1 MRARPVIRSR
11 EAKLVGGPPGPY
23 HERMGTRRVL
33 AGLAL
38 LPFLTGTLSA
48 ELASVPFG
56 GLGGRFALPAG
67 GVECAGEVRPDRAV
81 IVGGV
86 SAESLRPGEA
96 REQID
101 RQVAEIRKLV
111 TQQGG
116 TLALGERVRAVRA
129 VPKGRRESPAE
140 PQPFLMVQRLE
151 VALPTTVDVDQV
163 LDGLLRLGLDRFGR
177 SLRIEAADSSPRV
190 VVRYR
195 FSALRDA
202 LEEIHQECKA
212 RALRQWCEASTPAA
226 ELAGCPTAVAKLL
239 PLVDTQALALQ
250 SQPVLSEQ
258 GGAAPLVFAYPWQ
271 PAQLAAVDLIGDVP
285 LRLTGAIV
293 VALPPA
299 RP

>member
-1 MRARPVIRSR
+1 
-11 EAKLVGGPPGPY
+11 
-23 HERMGTRRVL
+23 MGRRRLL
-33 AGLAL
+33 AGLAV
-38 LPFLTGTLSA
+38 LPFLTGTLFA
-48 ELASVPFG
+48 EVTSVPF
-56 GLGGRFALPAG
+56 GGRFALPSG
-67 GVECAGEVRPDRAV
+67 GVECGGEVRPDRAL

-86 SAESLRPGEA
+86 SAESLRPSEA

-101 RQVAEIRKLV
+101 RQVEEIRKLV
-111 TQQGG
+111 TQQAG
-116 TLALGERVRAVRA
+116 TLTLGERVRAVRA

-151 VALPTTVDVDQV
+151 VALPTTVDVDEV

-177 SLRIEAADSSPRV
+177 NLRIEAADASPRV

-202 LEEIHQECKA
+202 LEKIHQECKA
-212 RALRQWCEASTPAA
+212 RAVRQWCEASTPAA
-226 ELAGCPTAVAKLL
+226 DVAGCPTAVAKLL
-239 PLVDTQALALQ
+239 PLVNTQALALQ

-258 GGAAPLVFAYPWQ
+258 GGLAPLVFAYPWQ
-271 PAQLAAVDLIGDVP
+271 AAQLATVDLIGDVP
-285 LRLTGAIV
+285 LRLIGAIV